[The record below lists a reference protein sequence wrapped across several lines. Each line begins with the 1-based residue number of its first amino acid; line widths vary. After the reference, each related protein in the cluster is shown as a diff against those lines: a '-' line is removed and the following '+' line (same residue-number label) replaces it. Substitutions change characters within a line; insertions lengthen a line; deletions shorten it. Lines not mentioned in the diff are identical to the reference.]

1 MIQITP
7 DTFIL
12 PQGTTENLDFEL
24 PFYDEDGALTAD
36 SLAGLTIGIEI
47 TDKDR
52 TTVTGAG
59 TPSIVDAAARKV
71 RFEPTGVN
79 LTRAGSPY
87 AVRWTFSAGSPGDL
101 FKVPNGVEPH
111 KWQIVSP

>member
-36 SLAGLTIGIEI
+36 SLAGTIGIEI

-52 TTVTGAG
+52 NTVTGAG
-59 TPSIVDAAARKV
+59 TPSIVDAAARTV
-71 RFEPTGVN
+71 RFAPTGAN
-79 LTRAGSPY
+79 LTRSGSPY
-87 AVRWTFSAGSPGDL
+87 GVRWTFTVGAAV